1 MSKSTRTKITFAKKP
16 PAKVRWGYHNS
27 PIGGLMIGLDADNA
41 VCRVI
46 FAQGKK
52 PDALLKEWKREWPQ
66 TSFAKAEKDT
76 ARIAKNILGA
86 PAKVVM
92 NGTEFQRKV
101 WQALASIPKGKTLS
115 YAEVA
120 KRIGRPKAVR
130 AVGTAC
136 GANPVALIVPCHRV
150 IASNGGLGGFG
161 GGLTM
166 KRALLESEGALETR
180 KRA

>member
-1 MSKSTRTKITFAKKP
+1 MAKSKIAFAKKP
-16 PAKVRWGYHNS
+16 PAAVRWGYHNS
-27 PIGGLMIGLDADNA
+27 PVGGLMIGLDSGNA

-46 FAQGKK
+46 FAKGKK
-52 PDALLKEWKREWPQ
+52 PAVLLKVWKQEWPA
-66 TSFAKAEKDT
+66 TSFEKAEKET
-76 ARIAKNILGA
+76 AKIARNILDSS
-86 PAKVVM
+86 PRVSM

-101 WQALASIPKGKTLS
+101 WQALAAIPKGKTLS

-120 KRIGRPKAVR
+120 KRIGKPKAVR

-150 IASNGGLGGFG
+150 VASNGGLGGFG
-161 GGLTM
+161 GGLPM
-166 KRALLESEGALETR
+166 KRALLEKEGVLKTR